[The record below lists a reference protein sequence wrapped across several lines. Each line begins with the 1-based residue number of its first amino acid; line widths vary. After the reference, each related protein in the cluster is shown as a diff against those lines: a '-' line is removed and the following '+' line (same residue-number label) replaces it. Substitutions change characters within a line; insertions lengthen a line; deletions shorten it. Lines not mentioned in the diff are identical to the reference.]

1 MKRFLSCFGLVFLA
15 LACFQPKENL
25 SEKALELCQYIPD
38 HGPVDGSE
46 AYLTP
51 DFYQAYAAA
60 FDAPVAEYGEIGE
73 NEWLYYFVT
82 GNGEAVPAYTVKS
95 VSKIDKSTAT
105 AVITVQQVW
114 GDGINPDEEVAEYE
128 ILMKKVDGK
137 WLLDDFDGKKQE
149 CIDYVKALREKYE
162 SGEIVEYME
171 SDDYMREYIPDF
183 QERLEDYYKM
193 YGR

>member
-51 DFYQAYAAA
+51 DFYHAYAAA

-95 VSKIDKSTAT
+95 VSKIDKSGETASIRT
-105 AVITVQQVW
+105 KRW
-114 GDGINPDEEVAEYE
+114 RS
-128 ILMKKVDGK
+128 MK
-137 WLLDDFDGKKQE
+137 
-149 CIDYVKALREKYE
+149 
-162 SGEIVEYME
+162 S
-171 SDDYMREYIPDF
+171 
-183 QERLEDYYKM
+183 
-193 YGR
+193 